1 MANFTRRDVLMAGG
15 AVAASWALQATACT
29 SASPPAAPLAI
40 DQASRANRKRAL
52 RLAHITDVHVQP
64 EKGAGQGFAKCL
76 QHLQSLA
83 DPPQLILQGGDAV
96 MDSCGVEQPRAK
108 TQANL
113 WKSVLKAE
121 CSIPIEHCI
130 GNHDIWGLEKKAS
143 LTTGA
148 EPNWGKKWALELYG
162 LNNRYRTFDR
172 NGWRF
177 IVLDSVTIG
186 NDTYVGKLDEEQLA
200 WLGRTLEATDKKMP
214 VLVLSHIPILAAS
227 VFFDGDLE
235 KSGKWVVPAAWMHID
250 ARAIKNLF
258 VKHPNV
264 KVCLSGHL
272 HLVDRVDY
280 LGVTYLCNGAV
291 SANWWKG
298 KHQEF
303 REGYGVVDLFDD
315 GSFEHQYVE
324 YDWTARET

>member
-1 MANFTRRDVLMAGG
+1 MARFTRRDVLMAGG
-15 AVAASWALQATACT
+15 AVATGWALSACSPSPADPTA
-29 SASPPAAPLAI
+29 PAQPIAMPH
-40 DQASRANRKRAL
+40 RKRAL
-52 RLAHITDVHVQP
+52 RVAHMTDVHVQP
-64 EKGAGQGFAKCL
+64 EKGAGEGFAKCL
-76 QHLQSLA
+76 QHIHKLA

-96 MDSCGVEQPRAK
+96 MDACGVEAPRARV
-108 TQANL
+108 QADL
-113 WKSVLKAE
+113 WKRTLKAH
-121 CSIPIEHCI
+121 CTIPIEHCI
-130 GNHDIWGLEKKAS
+130 GNHDIWGMEKKAS

-148 EPNWGKKWALELYG
+148 EPSWGKKWAIDLYG
-162 LNNRYRTFDR
+162 IENRYRAFAR

-186 NDTYVGKLDEEQLA
+186 NDTYVGKLDEEQFA
-200 WLGRTLEATDKKMP
+200 WLGKTLAETDPKMP
-214 VLVLSHIPILAAS
+214 VLVLSHIPILSAS

-258 VKHPNV
+258 HKHPNV

-280 LGVTYLCNGAV
+280 LGVAYLCNGAV

-298 KHQEF
+298 QHQEF
-303 REGYGVVDLFDD
+303 REGYGLVDLFDD
-315 GSFEHQYVE
+315 GTIEHQYVE
-324 YDWTARET
+324 YGWTARNG

>member
-1 MANFTRRDVLMAGG
+1 MANFSRRDILMVGG
-15 AVAASWALQATACT
+15 AVATSWALSACSPSPKDPVA
-29 SASPPAAPLAI
+29 SAQPVA
-40 DQASRANRKRAL
+40 RGNRKRAL

-76 QHLQSLA
+76 NHLQSLA
-83 DPPQLILQGGDAV
+83 DPPRLILQGGDAV
-96 MDSCGVEQPRAK
+96 MDACGVEAPRAK
-108 TQANL
+108 EQADL
-113 WKSVLKAE
+113 FKRVLKAE
-121 CSIPIEHCI
+121 CSLPIEHCL
-130 GNHDIWGLEKKAS
+130 GNHDIWGLEKIAS
-143 LTTGA
+143 ATKGT
-148 EPNWGKKWALELYG
+148 EPNWGKAWGMDFLG

-177 IVLDSVTIG
+177 IVLDSVTMG
-186 NDTYVGKLDEEQLA
+186 NDTYVGKLDEEQFA
-200 WLGRTLEATDKKMP
+200 WLSRTLESTDKKMP

-227 VFFDGDLE
+227 VFFDGNLE
-235 KSGKWVVPAAWMHID
+235 KTGNWVVPAGYMHID

-258 VKHPNV
+258 HKHPNV

-298 KHQEF
+298 QHQEF
-303 REGYGVVDLFDD
+303 REGYGIVDLFDD
-315 GSFEHQYVE
+315 GTIEHQYVE
-324 YDWTARET
+324 YGWTAREA